1 MQFRNAIATG
11 LAFALAVLA
20 TAGLAAPAAEAAPAT
35 KVDINSASVEEL
47 TTLPGVGDTLAARI
61 AEYREKNGPFKD
73 AAELMNVKGIGERS
87 FKKLEPHVR
96 VGTSA
101 ARGGAG
107 R

>member
-1 MQFRNAIATG
+1 MQFRNTIATG
-11 LAFALAVLA
+11 LALALAVLA
-20 TAGLAAPAAEAAPAT
+20 TAGLAAPAAEAAPAN

-47 TTLPGVGDTLAARI
+47 TTLPGVGETLAARI
-61 AEYREKNGPFKD
+61 VEYREENGPFKD

-87 FKKLEPHVR
+87 FKKLEPHVS
-96 VGTSA
+96 VGPSA